1 MKNLEIKVEV
11 NSLENIKKELSFAVY
26 QGLLHQEDT
35 YYLLGARRLKIR
47 EQEKIHEI
55 IYYVRINKKSSRKS
69 TYFRL
74 VIPNYLLPF
83 LKIVLN
89 SIFKVKTVVI
99 KERELYLYKNTRV
112 HLDTVENM
120 GYYLEL
126 ETVIN
131 TKEKEDFFLH
141 QHDEV
146 KELLNLQKYKI
157 VEYSYSDILIS
168 K

>member
-1 MKNLEIKVEV
+1 MKNLEIKVEI
-11 NSLENIKKELSFAVY
+11 NSLENIKKELSFAIY
-26 QGLLHQEDT
+26 QGLLHQKDT
-35 YYLLGARRLKIR
+35 YYLLGARRLKMR

-55 IYYVRINKKSSRKS
+55 IYYVRINKKSSRQS
-69 TYFRL
+69 TYFRV
-74 VIPNYLLPF
+74 VIPSYLLSF
-83 LKIVLN
+83 FKMVLN
-89 SIFKVKTVVI
+89 SVFKVKTVVI

-112 HLDTVENM
+112 HLDTVENL

-131 TKEKEDFFLH
+131 SKEKEDFSLH